1 MKKVV
6 RLTERELTNIVKRV
20 ILENDSPKEKGK
32 DLYTLLHSLR
42 NSINDE
48 DKKVALSKLE
58 NVLSIV
64 RDMDDNPKSKRKVNE
79 NRHEEK
85 DIFISKGFK
94 GVRMEFG
101 GESASPSDI
110 IELYNA
116 YVEEGIPL
124 VKYIGRDIFMNAND
138 EEVDKYAVLDELNYA
153 IVGEEDY
160 DEDDMGDLP
169 KQKRFGDGNENE
181 IYLTDNVKFHR
192 KGDKLTLSYTPTK
205 TMGGLTISD
214 KQKKMLI
221 DFLSK

>member
-6 RLTERELTNIVKRV
+6 RLTESDLVRIVKRV
-20 ILENDSPKEKGK
+20 
-32 DLYTLLHSLR
+32 
-42 NSINDE
+42 
-48 DKKVALSKLE
+48 
-58 NVLSIV
+58 
-64 RDMDDNPKSKRKVNE
+64 VNE
-79 NRHEEK
+79 NRDEEK

-94 GVRMEFG
+94 GVKDEV

-124 VKYIGRDIFMNAND
+124 VKYLGRDIFMNAND
-138 EEVDKYAVLDELNYA
+138 EEIDKYTVLDELNYA
-153 IVGEEDY
+153 LVGEEDY

-181 IYLTDNVKFHR
+181 IYLTHNIRFHR

-205 TMGGLTISD
+205 IMGGLTISD

>member
-6 RLTERELTNIVKRV
+6 RLTESDLVRIVKRV
-20 ILENDSPKEKGK
+20 
-32 DLYTLLHSLR
+32 
-42 NSINDE
+42 
-48 DKKVALSKLE
+48 
-58 NVLSIV
+58 
-64 RDMDDNPKSKRKVNE
+64 VNE
-79 NRHEEK
+79 NRDEEK

-94 GVRMEFG
+94 GVKDEV

-124 VKYIGRDIFMNAND
+124 VKYLGRDIFMNAND
-138 EEVDKYAVLDELNYA
+138 EEIDKYTVLDELNYA
-153 IVGEEDY
+153 LVGEEDY

-181 IYLTDNVKFHR
+181 IYLTDNIRFHR

-205 TMGGLTISD
+205 IMGGLTISD

-221 DFLSK
+221 DFLSN

>member
-6 RLTERELTNIVKRV
+6 RLTESDLIRIVKRV
-20 ILENDSPKEKGK
+20 IK
-32 DLYTLLHSLR
+32 
-42 NSINDE
+42 
-48 DKKVALSKLE
+48 
-58 NVLSIV
+58 
-64 RDMDDNPKSKRKVNE
+64 E

-85 DIFISKGFK
+85 DIFISGEFK

-101 GESASPSDI
+101 GKSSASPSDI

-124 VKYIGRDIFMNAND
+124 VKYLGRDIFLNAND
-138 EEVDKYAVLDELNYA
+138 DEFDKYSVLDELNYA
-153 IVGEEDY
+153 IVGEEDEDY

-181 IYLTDNVKFHR
+181 IYLTDNIRFHR

-205 TMGGLTISD
+205 IMGGLTISD

>member
-6 RLTERELTNIVKRV
+6 RLTESDLVKIVKRV
-20 ILENDSPKEKGK
+20 VKEEFSPKEKGK

-48 DKKVALSKLE
+48 DKKEALSKLE
-58 NVLSIV
+58 DVFSIV
-64 RDMDDNPKSKRKVNE
+64 RDMDDKDKPKRKVNE
-79 NRHEEK
+79 NRHEDK

-124 VKYIGRDIFMNAND
+124 VKYLGRDIFLNAND
-138 EEVDKYAVLDELNYA
+138 DEIDKYSVLDELNYA
-153 IVGEEDY
+153 IVGEEDEEEEDY
-160 DEDDMGDLP
+160 DDNNRQSFENTGRHLGWFNPKRWNDM
-169 KQKRFGDGNENE
+169 
-181 IYLTDNVKFHR
+181 
-192 KGDKLTLSYTPTK
+192 
-205 TMGGLTISD
+205 
-214 KQKKMLI
+214 
-221 DFLSK
+221 

>member
-6 RLTERELTNIVKRV
+6 RLTERDLTNIIKRV

-48 DKKVALSKLE
+48 DKKEALSKLE

-64 RDMDDNPKSKRKVNE
+64 RDMDDKPKSKRKVNE

-101 GESASPSDI
+101 GETASPSDI

-124 VKYIGRDIFMNAND
+124 VKYLGRDIFMNEND
-138 EEVDKYAVLDELNYA
+138 EEVDKYTVLDELDYA
-153 IVGEEDY
+153 ILGDEEINY
-160 DEDDMGDLP
+160 GDEEEEQDDMP
-169 KQKRFGDGNENE
+169 
-181 IYLTDNVKFHR
+181 
-192 KGDKLTLSYTPTK
+192 SYKTK
-205 TMGGLTISD
+205 WRMPSD
-214 KQKKMLI
+214 DDM
-221 DFLSK
+221 